1 MGGSYSSSYDTPTK
15 KLAEDVVKTI
25 IKREKVPI
33 PFIVHRC
40 SKLTSDSEGYS
51 IWLDICNFVYEVTG
65 KIPQHKKSRNSKG
78 ELLPYEITGNYLY
91 LPEGDVEAAIHD
103 MCHWIIADDDKRE
116 LYNCAMNKMTE
127 NELIKVEELAWTLET
142 WLFSAVIGEPEL
154 VELVSPHAEIETFH
168 YWVRVNNP
176 ISTTISALTSLKK
189 VKDFNVTLLRRILA
203 NWIQWKEKN
212 PSKDAMTRG
221 CLGWNQIGLSIP
233 TTDILTQP
241 IGYVKSSTEFKNIL
255 ADKIEKAKE
264 FEFSRKVEDS

>member
-1 MGGSYSSSYDTPTK
+1 MGGSYSSSYNVPAK

-40 SKLTSDSEGYS
+40 SKLTMDLEGYN
-51 IWLDICNFVYEVTG
+51 IWLDVCNFVYETTG
-65 KIPQHKKSRNSKG
+65 KIPQHKKVRDSKG
-78 ELLPYEITGNYLY
+78 ELLPYEITDNYLY

-103 MCHWIIADDDKRE
+103 MCHWIVADDDKKE
-116 LYNCAMNKMTE
+116 LFNCGMNKME
-127 NELIKVEELAWTLET
+127 EEDLIRVEELAWTLET
-142 WLFSAVIGEPEL
+142 WIFSAIIGEPDL

-176 ISTTISALTSLKK
+176 ISTTIAALTSLNR
-189 VKDFNVTLLRRILA
+189 VNDFNTTLLRRILA

-212 PSKDAMTRG
+212 PSKDAMVRG
-221 CLGWNQIGLSIP
+221 CLGWNQIGLPIP

-241 IGYVKSSTEFKNIL
+241 IGYVKSVTDFQNALTKKLEV
-255 ADKIEKAKE
+255 AKE
-264 FEFSRKVEDS
+264 YEFSRKVEEE